1 MAPTLCLGEA
11 LVDLICETP
20 AASFGDAGA
29 FVPYAGGATA
39 NVAVN
44 AAKQGAAVALGGG
57 VTDDPWG
64 RWLRDGLAEAGV
76 DTRWFALSEEG
87 QTALAFATVDEA
99 GDASYAFYGDPLGA
113 GVERAGPALAE
124 ALEESDALFFGG
136 NTLVGEAERAA
147 TFAARDRALE
157 LERPVLFDP
166 NLRLGRWRSTEDA
179 LAVTRTG
186 VEGAF
191 LVKANRD
198 EAQLLTGE
206 DDPAAA
212 AHALAA
218 TGPALVVVTLGP
230 EGALVRGAASLEVPG
245 VPAEVRS
252 TVGAGDAFMG
262 VLIAHLQRGSW
273 APEVLADALP
283 AAVET
288 AARVTERW
296 GAVA

>member
-20 AASFGDAGA
+20 AAGLGDADS
-29 FVPYAGGATA
+29 FVPHFGGATA

-44 AAKQGAAVALGGG
+44 AAKLGASVALGGG

-64 RWLRDGLAEAGV
+64 RWLRDSVAGRGV

-113 GVERAGPALAE
+113 GVQRSGPALADAVQE
-124 ALEESDALFFGG
+124 CDALFFGG
-136 NTLVGEAERAA
+136 NTLVSEAERAA
-147 TFAARDRALE
+147 TFGARERALA
-157 LERPVLFDP
+157 LGRPVLFDP
-166 NLRLGRWRSTEDA
+166 NLRLSRWRSQDDA

-186 VEGAF
+186 IDHAF

-198 EAQLLTGE
+198 EAGLLTGK
-206 DDPAAA
+206 DDPAEAA
-212 AHALAA
+212 EALAA
-218 TGPALVVVTLGP
+218 SGPVLVVVTLGAD
-230 EGALVRGAASLEVPG
+230 GAIVRGAASLEVPG

-262 VLIAHLQRGSW
+262 VLIAHLQRGGW
-273 APEVLADALP
+273 APDAVVDALP